1 MLEELIRKLFSNQSR
16 LISLQ
21 LDIAYDDSY
30 GSLHRCLEPHIT
42 LASFSIFTRRP
53 SCLTLRCLYIHIEYT
68 CFLER
73 LIEYV
78 PVLQQLSV
86 CFRHSLRICER
97 STTDIDTL
105 IQTNGKWF
113 NKVIEKILADQIMIA
128 LSYAVI
134 IDFSNSFIVL

>member
-1 MLEELIRKLFSNQSR
+1 MFIEKLTMLEELIRKLFSNQSR

-21 LDIAYDDSY
+21 LDIACDDFA

-42 LASFSIFTRRP
+42 LASFSMFTRRP
-53 SCLTLRCLYIHIEYT
+53 SCLTLRRLYIHIKYT
-68 CFLER
+68 YFLEH

-86 CFRHSLRICER
+86 CIHHSFKIFQR

-113 NKVIEKILADQIMIA
+113 NKVIEKILANQIMK
-128 LSYAVI
+128 LHYHM
-134 IDFSNSFIVL
+134 L